1 MENQE
6 IIALIDNLIKEGK
19 ELSWLEFK
27 KGNAT
32 DNQRLGRYISALSNA
47 ANLANQPY
55 GYLIFGIEN
64 DSLEIK

>member
-47 ANLANQPY
+47 ANLANQPRARR
-55 GYLIFGIEN
+55 LIGTDGCHF
-64 DSLEIK
+64 D